1 MEKYEIFCKTLKNLH
16 QGAKLQEPYTII
28 EQTGIAKL
36 LDLCFQQSGKVM
48 KDLLKRH
55 GKIDPKTHSLPE
67 IFNIAYQNGMIQDI
81 DSWLKLLEIRDDFMH
96 TSYLDSDEKIFKNP
110 LTNPEKH
117 GILIKSKNRHCP
129 FFSLVKGS
137 VSRKE
142 THSPSVRAA
151 ITMK

>member
-67 IFNIAYQNGMIQDI
+67 IFNIAYQNGMI
-81 DSWLKLLEIRDDFMH
+81 
-96 TSYLDSDEKIFKNP
+96 
-110 LTNPEKH
+110 
-117 GILIKSKNRHCP
+117 
-129 FFSLVKGS
+129 
-137 VSRKE
+137 
-142 THSPSVRAA
+142 A
-151 ITMK
+151 MKKFYS